1 MTDPQDS
8 RRSEPE
14 WSLPGYRALRVLG
27 TGGCGTVVHAVD
39 ERSGAEV
46 AVKYLNEES
55 RARTGL
61 LSSFRYEAQLLQ
73 QLDSPHVVRVYDYV
87 EAPAGA
93 AIVMELIEGVSLG
106 AMLRANG
113 AAVPEAAL
121 SVLKG
126 SLLGLAAAHAAG
138 VVHRDYKPGNV
149 MVSTN
154 GVSTLVDF
162 GIAVRQG
169 ADAPSAGT
177 PPYMAPEQWRGEPAS
192 PATDVYAAT
201 ATFFECLTGERPYS
215 GATMAELAVQHITA
229 PIPDHRAPEELRALI
244 GHGLAKNADERPVS
258 ATAFLAELE
267 AAAGIAYGPDWERRG
282 RRALIAVVA
291 LLAALLPSALGDATA
306 PPPPAQGGGAGLP
319 LGHGKPRRLP
329 RGRAAAL
336 VAGSVALL
344 GLAAAGTVVALGGH
358 GNTPHRT
365 GGLSAPPSASSPSL
379 GTVAPPG
386 TTPPGGA
393 TVGPSLSPSTSAS
406 TSTTPTPTD
415 TTTTVLT
422 TPPTTPATTTPP
434 ATPPTTVPTTAP
446 TTTKPPPPKAPVV
459 TSASVDTFTAN
470 GGLAATATF
479 SVGKGSTGAF
489 TITLTWYDADAKG
502 NPLTTDGN
510 PETYTFDGEY
520 TFNRPHTF
528 DGCDRMWGVRITTK
542 PAAADQSTAYR
553 SVVAGGCGTAR

>member
-1 MTDPQDS
+1 MTDP
-8 RRSEPE
+8 REFGPAEPE

-27 TGGCGTVVHAVD
+27 AGGSGKVVHAVD
-39 ERSGAEV
+39 ERSGTEV

-55 RARTGL
+55 RARPGL

-73 QLDSPHVVRVYDYV
+73 QLESPHVVRVFDYV
-87 EAPAGA
+87 ETADGA

-126 SLLGLAAAHAAG
+126 SLIGLGAAHAAG

-149 MVSTN
+149 MVSTS

-215 GATMAELAVQHITA
+215 GTTMAELAVQHITA

-244 GHGLAKNADERPVS
+244 GHGLAKSADERPVS

-267 AAAGIAYGPDWERRG
+267 AAAGLAYGPDWERRG

-306 PPPPAQGGGAGLP
+306 PPPQGAGAGLP

-336 VAGSVALL
+336 VAGSVVLL

-358 GNTPHRT
+358 GKAPHRAN
-365 GGLSAPPSASSPSL
+365 GLSAPPSASSPSVSTS
-379 GTVAPPG
+379 GSAG

-393 TVGPSLSPSTSAS
+393 TVGPSLTASTSAS
-406 TSTTPTPTD
+406 TSATPTPTD
-415 TTTTVLT
+415 STTSTAPT
-422 TPPTTPATTTPP
+422 TPPTTPATT
-434 ATPPTTVPTTAP
+434 PPTTPPTTAP
-446 TTTKPPPPKAPVV
+446 TTTSKPPAPKAPVV
-459 TSASVDTFTAN
+459 NTLLAT
-470 GGLAATATF
+470 GLSSDGQGTATATM
-479 SVGKGSTGAF
+479 SV
-489 TITLTWYDADAKG
+489 
-502 NPLTTDGN
+502 TTDGPGPLTLTVNWYRGNADSTADN
-510 PETYTFDGEY
+510 PGVLDGSETVSLSG
-520 TFNRPHTF
+520 
-528 DGCDRMWGVRITTK
+528 TTK
-542 PAAADQSTAYR
+542 YSLPKSHPFSPRVCTWTIVVSTDPGAVTSRPYR
-553 SVVAGGCGTAR
+553 RLDVCGVG

>member
-1 MTDPQDS
+1 MTDPRDV

-27 TGGCGTVVHAVD
+27 AGGSGKVVLAVD

-55 RARTGL
+55 RARPGL

-87 EAPAGA
+87 EAPEGA

-121 SVLKG
+121 LVLKG

-149 MVSTN
+149 MVSTS

-201 ATFFECLTGERPYS
+201 ATFFECLTGERPYT

-258 ATAFLAELE
+258 AAAFLVELE

-282 RRALIAVVA
+282 RRALIALVA
-291 LLAALLPSALGDATA
+291 PSAPGDAA
-306 PPPPAQGGGAGLP
+306 PPPPAPPAQGVGAGLP
-319 LGHGKPRRLP
+319 LSHGRRRLP
-329 RGRAAAL
+329 RGRGAAL

-358 GNTPHRT
+358 GTAPHRT
-365 GGLSAPPSASSPSL
+365 GGLSAPPSASSPSIDTSGPA
-379 GTVAPPG
+379 GT

-393 TVGPSLSPSTSAS
+393 TVGPSLTASTSAS
-406 TSTTPTPTD
+406 TSTTPTPAD
-415 TTTTVLT
+415 STTTTLT
-422 TPPTTPATTTPP
+422 TPPTTPVTTTPT
-434 ATPPTTVPTTAP
+434 TPPTTVPTTKP
-446 TTTKPPPPKAPVV
+446 TTSKPPPAVV
-459 TSASVDTFTAN
+459 TSASVDKFGASGGAGASASFTI
-470 GGLAATATF
+470 
-479 SVGKGSTGAF
+479 GKGSTGPF
-489 TITLTWYDADAKG
+489 TITITWYDANSDGTPIA
-502 NPLTTDGN
+502 TDG
-510 PETYTFDGEY
+510 PSETFTFSGEYTFDGL
-520 TFNRPHTF
+520 N
-528 DGCDRMWGVRITTK
+528 CDQKWGVRISTK
-542 PAAADQSTAYR
+542 PAASGQSTAYLSTAAR
-553 SVVAGGCGTAR
+553 ACGTQGR